1 MPDGDTR
8 THILVL
14 DDDPSTRQMVSDFL
28 ADYDYRVTAVATG
41 ARMSEVLELERVD
54 LLVLDLRLP
63 GDDGMQIARRLRADS
78 DLPIIVVTGRHD
90 EADRV
95 MALELGAD
103 DYVTKPFSPRELLA
117 RVRALL
123 RRVRKHDVAPAPS
136 SMTGVRL
143 FRFGGWQLTVA
154 LRRMTSPNGEQIAL
168 SNSEFNLLIAFL
180 GAPNRI
186 LSRSELLTLSRLHD
200 DEVYD
205 RSIDVQVARL
215 RRKFDL
221 DDAAP
226 TMIRTERGLGYVL
239 NATVEAI
246 R

>member
-8 THILVL
+8 AHILVL
-14 DDDPSTRQMVSDFL
+14 DDDPLIRQMVSDL
-28 ADYDYRVTAVATG
+28 LTDYDYRVTTVATG
-41 ARMSEVLELERVD
+41 AQMSEVLDLERVD
-54 LLVLDLRLP
+54 LLVLDLKLP
-63 GDDGMQIARRLRADS
+63 GDDGMQIARRLRAES
-78 DLPIIVVTGRHD
+78 DLPIIVVTGRRD

-103 DYVTKPFSPRELLA
+103 DYMTKPFSPRELLA

-123 RRVRKHDVAPAPS
+123 RRMRTHDVPPAPS
-136 SMTGVRL
+136 TTGVRF

-154 LRRMTSPNGEQIAL
+154 LRRMTSPKGEQIPL
-168 SNSEFNLLIAFL
+168 SNSEYNLLVAFL

-215 RRKFDL
+215 RRKL
-221 DDAAP
+221 EVDDASAP
-226 TMIRTERGLGYVL
+226 MIRTERGVGYVL
-239 NATVEAI
+239 TATVEAI

>member
-1 MPDGDTR
+1 MPDGETR
-8 THILVL
+8 AHILVL
-14 DDDPSTRQMVSDFL
+14 DDDPLIRQMVSDFL
-28 ADYDYRVTAVATG
+28 GDYDYRVTAVATG
-41 ARMSEVLELERVD
+41 VEMSEVLRLERVD

-63 GDDGMQIARRLRADS
+63 GDDGMQIARRLRAES
-78 DLPIIVVTGRHD
+78 DLAIIVVTGRHE

-123 RRVRKHDVAPAPS
+123 RRTQAHDVPLAPS
-136 SMTGVRL
+136 TTGVRI
-143 FRFGGWQLTVA
+143 FRFAGWQLTVA
-154 LRRMTSPNGEQIAL
+154 LRRMTSPHGEQIPL
-168 SNSEFNLLIAFL
+168 SNAEFNLLVAFL

-221 DDAAP
+221 QDAAP
-226 TMIRTERGLGYVL
+226 TMIRTERGVGYVF
-239 NATVEAI
+239 NATVEVI

>member
-1 MPDGDTR
+1 MPDGVTAP
-8 THILVL
+8 HILVL

-28 ADYDYRVTAVATG
+28 GDYDFRVTTVATG
-41 ARMSEVLELERVD
+41 AEMSEVLRLEQVD
-54 LLVLDLRLP
+54 LLILDLRLP
-63 GDDGMQIARRLRADS
+63 GDDGMQIARRLRAQS
-78 DLPIIVVTGRHD
+78 DLAIIVVTGRHE

-123 RRVRKHDVAPAPS
+123 RRTRTHDVPLATS
-136 SMTGVRL
+136 TTGVRI
-143 FRFGGWQLTVA
+143 FRFAHWQLTVP
-154 LRRMTSPNGEQIAL
+154 LRRLTSPHGEQIPL
-168 SNSEFNLLIAFL
+168 SNAEFNLLVAFL

-221 DDAAP
+221 GDGAAA
-226 TMIRTERGLGYVL
+226 MIHTERGAGYIL
-239 NATVEAI
+239 NATVEAL